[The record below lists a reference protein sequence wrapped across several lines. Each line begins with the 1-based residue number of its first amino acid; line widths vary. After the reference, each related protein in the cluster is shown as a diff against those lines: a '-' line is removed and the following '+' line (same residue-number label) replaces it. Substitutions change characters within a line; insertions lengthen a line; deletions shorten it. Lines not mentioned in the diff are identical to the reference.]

1 VKLITYKC
9 YAIAAMMLK
18 LRRIEMVE
26 YSLGYKAKETLAL
39 ELVNKVVS
47 VCVKEDIRISDKL
60 ESHLI
65 DFFIDNLDITA

>member
-1 VKLITYKC
+1 
-9 YAIAAMMLK
+9 MLR